1 MVPAWARAE
10 LLAEFECV
18 DYVVIFDELT
28 PEAALARLQPDVHC
42 KGADY
47 APGQNKPVPE
57 AHLVESYGGR
67 VVFLP
72 LVPSFSTSDL
82 IRRIRGGEEHAG

>member
-1 MVPAWARAE
+1 M
-10 LLAEFECV
+10 LAAFECV
-18 DYVVIFDELT
+18 DHVIVFDELT
-28 PEAALARLQPDVHC
+28 PETALARLQPEIHC

-57 AHLVESYGGR
+57 TDVVESYGGR

-72 LVPSFSTSDL
+72 LVPCYSTSDL
-82 IRRIRGGEEHAG
+82 IRRIRNPHP